1 MSAVERPGNP
11 GELQSGVAIDSYSL
25 THLRSSA
32 QNNLFTTIQIATTMA
47 AQPPQPPPHSDAIK
61 VSFPRPHIM
70 LLTLNRPKA
79 LNAVNA
85 TMRDD
90 IHAVLSWFEA
100 EPDLWCVSLPSI
112 IALR

>member
-1 MSAVERPGNP
+1 MSAIERPGTP
-11 GELQSGVAIDSYSL
+11 GELYPGLAIDPIL
-25 THLRSSA
+25 ARTLELLLA
-32 QNNLFTTIQIATTMA
+32 QHNHYTTIQTATTMPA
-47 AQPPQPPPHSDAIK
+47 QPPPHSDAIK